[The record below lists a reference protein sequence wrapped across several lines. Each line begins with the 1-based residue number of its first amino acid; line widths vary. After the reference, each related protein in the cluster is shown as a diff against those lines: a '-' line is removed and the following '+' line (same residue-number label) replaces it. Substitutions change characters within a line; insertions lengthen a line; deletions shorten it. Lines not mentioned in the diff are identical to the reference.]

1 VIQDS
6 ASDKRSHKGSWS
18 AGTITVET
26 AMSKL
31 LNKDNKANALYQRAE
46 ECWTEGKL
54 SDAFK
59 LFLAAAKAGFV
70 PAYSI
75 LASFY
80 DQGTGVKTNRRKAL
94 SWYMRAYRQHDSWYR
109 RGDTTFANNIGCIWR
124 DKRKPRTAIMW
135 FKRAVRLGDGDANL
149 NIALIYLHSNRERQ
163 KAVRY
168 LQRTIDAKYVTDG
181 SIEEARKLLSE
192 IRRTKRKIVLR
203 SR

>member
-1 VIQDS
+1 
-6 ASDKRSHKGSWS
+6 
-18 AGTITVET
+18 
-26 AMSKL
+26 MSKL
-31 LNKDNKANALYQRAE
+31 LNKQNRAAALYQRAD

-70 PAYSI
+70 PAYSS
-75 LASFY
+75 LAHFY
-80 DQGTGVKTNRRKAL
+80 DQGTGIKANRRAAL
-94 SWYMRAYRQHDSWYR
+94 YWYMRAYRQHDSWYT
-109 RGDTTFANNIGCIWR
+109 RGDSTSANNIGCIWR

-135 FKRAVRLGDGDANL
+135 FKLAVRLGDGDANL
-149 NIALIYLHSNRERQ
+149 NIALIYLRNKRDRQ

-192 IRRTKRKIVLR
+192 IRRTKGKPVRR
-203 SR
+203 SV